1 MKALVTGGTGFIGRR
16 LLARLD
22 RPVVLSRD
30 PDRARQSLSP
40 ANATVHGW
48 DAHSPP
54 SAAAFADV
62 DTFIHLAGDPVADR
76 RWDEAKRREIRDSRV
91 LGTRFLV
98 DGLAAL
104 STRPRV
110 LVCASAVGYYGD
122 RGDETL
128 DENSAPG
135 SDFLAQVCV
144 DWEREAMRAESLG
157 MRVARVRIGVVLGR
171 GGGALAKMLTPFR
184 LGLGGRLASGRQW
197 MPWVHLDDVVGLL
210 LHAAANESVAGPIN
224 ATAPTPATNAEFTQ
238 ALAGALHRPAI
249 FPMPGFMLKLVMG
262 EFGEIVLASQKVIPA
277 VAQRTGYSFQHP
289 QIGPALAAIV
299 AEAS

>member
-1 MKALVTGGTGFIGRR
+1 MKALVTGGTGFIGQR

-30 PDRARQSLSP
+30 PDRARQSLLVTH
-40 ANATVHGW
+40 ATVHGW

-54 SAAAFADV
+54 PAAALADV
-62 DTFIHLAGDPVADR
+62 DTVIHLAGDPVADR

-98 DGLAAL
+98 DGLASL
-104 STRPRV
+104 TTRPKV

-128 DENSAPG
+128 DEKSAPG

-144 DWEREAMRAESLG
+144 DWEREAMRAESFG

-184 LGLGGRLASGRQW
+184 LGLGGRLAGGGQW
-197 MPWVHLDDVVGLL
+197 MPWVHLDDVVGIL
-210 LHAAANESVAGPIN
+210 LHASTNESVAGPIN
-224 ATAPTPATNAEFTQ
+224 ATAPTPVTNAEFTQ
-238 ALAGALHRPAI
+238 ALARALHRPAI
-249 FPMPGFMLKLVMG
+249 FPMPGFVLKLIMG

-277 VAQRTGYSFQHP
+277 AAQRTGYSFQHP